1 MATDVSVIENHP
13 DRQLAAPAVNN
24 ATVAQA
30 LAEMAALLEAQ
41 GDNPYRV
48 VAYRRASET
57 VAQLGSSL
65 REIHRSG
72 GVAALDALPGVGQR
86 IAAAIVEMLE
96 TGHWQPLERLRG
108 GSDPEAL
115 FRTIPGVGPDLAMRL
130 HEALG
135 VDTLEALEA
144 LEALEGAARA
154 GRLETVEGIGSRR
167 AAAIGAALTQR
178 LDRGRNR
185 RRGLSRGL
193 PGAEPP
199 VALLLQVDREYRA
212 AAEADRLP
220 KIAPKRFNPEN
231 RAWLPVLHTDK
242 SGWHFTALYSNT
254 ARAHELGR
262 THDWVVIFAEDEAHH
277 EHPCTVVTAGRGA
290 LVGQRVVRGREL
302 ECRQWYA
309 KAAA

>member
-1 MATDVSVIENHP
+1 MATDVNVAEDPS
-13 DRQLAAPAVNN
+13 DLQLAAPEATN
-24 ATVAQA
+24 ATIAQA

-48 VAYRRASET
+48 AAYRRASET
-57 VAQLGSSL
+57 VAQLGSPL
-65 REIHRSG
+65 LEIHRSG

-96 TGHWQPLERLRG
+96 TGHWQQLERLRG

-135 VDTLEALEA
+135 VDS

-154 GRLETVEGIGSRR
+154 GRLETVEGIGPRR
-167 AAAIGAALTQR
+167 AAAIGAALTQL

-309 KAAA
+309 QVAA

>member
-1 MATDVSVIENHP
+1 MPGVT
-13 DRQLAAPAVNN
+13 N
-24 ATVAQA
+24 ATIAQA

-41 GDNPYRV
+41 GDNPFRV
-48 VAYRRASET
+48 AAYQRASET
-57 VAQLGSSL
+57 VAQLGTSL
-65 REIHRSG
+65 REIHRGG

-96 TGHWQPLERLRG
+96 TGHWQQLERLRG
-108 GSDPEAL
+108 SSDTEAL

-135 VDTLEALEA
+135 VDTLEALE
-144 LEALEGAARA
+144 GAARA
-154 GRLETVEGIGSRR
+154 GRLEAVEGIGPRR
-167 AAAIGAALTQR
+167 AAAIGAALTQM
-178 LDRGRNR
+178 LDRR
-185 RRGLSRGL
+185 RTRRQGGLSRGL
-193 PGAEPP
+193 TGAEPP

-212 AAEADRLP
+212 AAEADKLP

-231 RAWLPVLHTDK
+231 RAWLPVLHANK

-254 ARAHELGR
+254 ARAHELDR
-262 THDWVVIFAEDEAHH
+262 THDWVVIYAEDEAHH

-290 LVGQRVVRGREL
+290 LVGKRVVRGREI

-309 KAAA
+309 QAAA

>member
-1 MATDVSVIENHP
+1 
-13 DRQLAAPAVNN
+13 VNN
-24 ATVAQA
+24 ATIAQA

-41 GDNPYRV
+41 ADNPYRV
-48 VAYRRASET
+48 AAYRRASET
-57 VAQLGSSL
+57 VAQLGVSL

-72 GVAALDALPGVGQR
+72 GVAALDALPGIGQR
-86 IAAAIVEMLE
+86 IAAAIVELLE
-96 TGHWQPLERLRG
+96 TGHWQQLERLRG
-108 GSDPEAL
+108 SSDPQAL

-135 VDTLEALEA
+135 VDTLEALE
-144 LEALEGAARA
+144 GAARA
-154 GRLETVEGIGSRR
+154 GRLEAIEGIGPRR
-167 AAAIGAALTQR
+167 AAAIGAALTQM

-185 RRGLSRGL
+185 RQGLSRGL
-193 PGAEPP
+193 EGAQPP

-254 ARAHELGR
+254 ARAHELDR

-290 LVGQRVVRGREL
+290 LVGRRVVRGREA

-309 KAAA
+309 QAMA

>member
-1 MATDVSVIENHP
+1 MTTLPGVT
-13 DRQLAAPAVNN
+13 N
-24 ATVAQA
+24 ATIAQA
-30 LAEMAALLEAQ
+30 LAEMAALLNAQ

-48 VAYRRASET
+48 AAYRRASET

-65 REIHRSG
+65 RKIHRSG
-72 GVAALDALPGVGQR
+72 SVDALDALPGVGQR

-96 TGHWQPLERLRG
+96 TGHWQQLERLRG
-108 GSDPEAL
+108 SSDPEAV

-135 VDTLEALEA
+135 VDTLEALE
-144 LEALEGAARA
+144 GAARS
-154 GRLETVEGIGSRR
+154 GRLEAVKGIGPRR
-167 AAAIGAALTQR
+167 AAAIGAALTHM
-178 LDRGRNR
+178 LDHRRTRRQGGR
-185 RRGLSRGL
+185 SRGL
-193 PGAEPP
+193 TGEEPP

-212 AAEADRLP
+212 AAEADKLP

-254 ARAHELGR
+254 ARAHELDR

-290 LVGQRVVRGREL
+290 LVGKRVVRGREI

-309 KAAA
+309 QAAA

>member
-1 MATDVSVIENHP
+1 MTTLPGVT
-13 DRQLAAPAVNN
+13 N
-24 ATVAQA
+24 ATIAQA

-41 GDNPYRV
+41 GDNPFRV
-48 VAYRRASET
+48 AAYRRASET

-96 TGHWQPLERLRG
+96 TGHWQQLERLRG

-115 FRTIPGVGPDLAMRL
+115 FRSIPGVGPDLAMRL

-135 VDTLEALEA
+135 VDTLEALE
-144 LEALEGAARA
+144 GAARA
-154 GRLETVEGIGSRR
+154 GRLEAVDGIGPRR
-167 AAAIGAALTQR
+167 AAAIGAALTQM

-185 RRGLSRGL
+185 RQELSRGL
-193 PGAEPP
+193 AGAEPP

-220 KIAPKRFNPEN
+220 KIAPRRFNPEN

-242 SGWHFTALYSNT
+242 TGWHFTALYSNT
-254 ARAHELGR
+254 ARAHELDR
-262 THDWVVIFAEDEAHH
+262 THDWVVIYAEDVAHH
-277 EHPCTVVTAGRGA
+277 EHPYTVVTAGRGA

-309 KAAA
+309 QAAA

>member
-1 MATDVSVIENHP
+1 MTTLP
-13 DRQLAAPAVNN
+13 GVNN
-24 ATVAQA
+24 ATIAQA
-30 LAEMAALLEAQ
+30 LFEMAALLEAQ

-48 VAYRRASET
+48 AAYRRASET
-57 VAQLGSSL
+57 VAQLESPL

-72 GVAALDALPGVGQR
+72 GVAALDALPGIGQK
-86 IAAAIVEMLE
+86 IATAIVEMLE
-96 TGHWQPLERLRG
+96 NGHWQQLERLRG

-135 VDTLEALEA
+135 VDTLEALE
-144 LEALEGAARA
+144 GAAQA
-154 GRLETVEGIGSRR
+154 GRLETVEGIGPRR
-167 AAAIGAALTQR
+167 AAAIGAALTQM

-185 RRGLSRGL
+185 RRGLSRA
-193 PGAEPP
+193 PAGAEPP
-199 VALLLQVDREYRA
+199 VALLLQVDREYRT

-231 RAWLPVLHTDK
+231 LAWLPVLHTNK

-290 LVGQRVVRGREL
+290 LVGRRVVRGREL
-302 ECRQWYA
+302 ECRQWYEQ
-309 KAAA
+309 AAD

>member
-1 MATDVSVIENHP
+1 MTTP
-13 DRQLAAPAVNN
+13 PGVNN
-24 ATVAQA
+24 ATIAQA

-48 VAYRRASET
+48 AAYRRASET
-57 VAQLGSSL
+57 VAQLGSPL
-65 REIHRSG
+65 RDIHRSG

-96 TGHWQPLERLRG
+96 TGHWQQLERLRG

-115 FRTIPGVGPDLAMRL
+115 FRTIPGVNPDLAMRL

-135 VDTLEALEA
+135 VDTLEALE
-144 LEALEGAARA
+144 GAARA
-154 GRLETVEGIGSRR
+154 GRLETVEGIGPRR
-167 AAAIGAALTQR
+167 AAAIGAALTQM
-178 LDRGRNR
+178 LDRR

-193 PGAEPP
+193 TGAEPP

-231 RAWLPVLHTDK
+231 RAWLPVLHTNQ

-262 THDWVVIFAEDEAHH
+262 NHDWVVIFAEDEAHH

-290 LVGQRVVRGREL
+290 LVGQRVVRGREM
-302 ECRQWYA
+302 ECRQWYDQ
-309 KAAA
+309 AAT

>member
-1 MATDVSVIENHP
+1 MTTLP
-13 DRQLAAPAVNN
+13 GVNN
-24 ATVAQA
+24 ATIAQA

-48 VAYRRASET
+48 AAYRRASET
-57 VAQLGSSL
+57 VAQLGSPL

-96 TGHWQPLERLRG
+96 TDHWQQLERLRG

-135 VDTLEALEA
+135 VDTLEALE
-144 LEALEGAARA
+144 GAAQA
-154 GRLETVEGIGSRR
+154 GRLETVEGIGPRR
-167 AAAIGAALTQR
+167 AAAIGAALTQM

-185 RRGLSRGL
+185 RRGLSRV
-193 PGAEPP
+193 PAGAEPP

-212 AAEADRLP
+212 GAEADRLP

-231 RAWLPVLHTDK
+231 LAWLPVLHTNS

-290 LVGQRVVRGREL
+290 LVGRRVVRGREL
-302 ECRQWYA
+302 ECRQWYEQ
-309 KAAA
+309 AAD

>member
-1 MATDVSVIENHP
+1 MATDVNLIEAHADVP
-13 DRQLAAPAVNN
+13 AAPPGVSN
-24 ATVAQA
+24 TTIAQA

-41 GDNPYRV
+41 GDNPFRV
-48 VAYRRASET
+48 AAYRHASET
-57 VAQLGSSL
+57 VSRLVSPL

-96 TGHWQPLERLRG
+96 TGHWQQLERLRG

-135 VDTLEALEA
+135 VDTLEALE
-144 LEALEGAARA
+144 GAARA
-154 GRLETVEGIGSRR
+154 GRLEAVEGIGPRR
-167 AAAIGAALTQR
+167 AAAIGAALTQM
-178 LDRGRNR
+178 LDRVRNR
-185 RRGLSRGL
+185 RQGLA
-193 PGAEPP
+193 GAEPP

-212 AAEADRLP
+212 AAEADKLP
-220 KIAPKRFNPEN
+220 KIAPRRFNPEN
-231 RAWLPVLHTDK
+231 RAWLPVLHTDR

-254 ARAHELGR
+254 ARAHELDR
-262 THDWVVIFAEDEAHH
+262 THDWVVIFAEDQAHH

-290 LVGQRVVRGREL
+290 LVGQRVVRGREI

-309 KAAA
+309 QAAA